1 MSRLTEG
8 RLRSVIVALV
18 VSLAASGAL
27 AACEA
32 GAVDVEED
40 AKCAEERLP
49 VPLVGDI
56 ADAIKRVEAWYDAPQ
71 EYFEISANLQQ
82 VSVIVAS
89 EDGTTAEQAFLV
101 AGEFVEPAPIGEAEE
116 NSQTFTADQVQ
127 FDPEKIFHDVANHLD
142 CPVLIDFAITGSPEG
157 VLYDTTVASSEGG
170 VLLVL
175 LGPDGQVKAVQ
186 AS

>member
-1 MSRLTEG
+1 VNRTTSGGFRC
-8 RLRSVIVALV
+8 IAAACF
-18 VSLAASGAL
+18 LAVGACAPL
-27 AACEA
+27 LACEA

-40 AKCAEERLP
+40 AKCPDGRLP
-49 VPLVGDI
+49 EPLVGDI
-56 ADAIKRVEAWYDAPQ
+56 DAAIEAVEAWYGEPQ

-89 EDGTTAEQAFLV
+89 DEGTAEQAFLV
-101 AGEFVEPAPIGEAEE
+101 AGEFVEPAAIGEAEVD
-116 NSQTFTADQVQ
+116 SQTFTAEEVD
-127 FDPEKIFHDVANHLD
+127 FDPDTIFHDVSNHLD
-142 CPVLIDFAITGSPEG
+142 CPVLIDFAITGSTSG

-175 LGPDGQVKAVQ
+175 LGPDGEVKAVQ